1 MSKEEK
7 KPFSQTMTEWRQ
19 FVYNPRSGEFLGRT
33 AKSWGLILLFY
44 LVFYGFLAALFTFT
58 MWVMLQT
65 LSGDI
70 PKYRDRISSPGL
82 MISPKPVTALEFY
95 FNKSDSQSYAEYVST
110 LKQFLK
116 SYDDSEQSRNI
127 ACTAGKLFEQNEDRA
142 VKQACQFNRTKLGS
156 CSGVEDD
163 TFGYAKGT
171 PCVLVKMNRIIGLKP
186 EGEPHIQ
193 CSPKEEGKVQITYF
207 PDGGMIDLMYFPYYG
222 KNLHADYLQ
231 PLVAVQLAIIS
242 NRTKEEVTI
251 VCKIMGSP
259 NLRNEDDH
267 DKFLGRISFRV
278 QMSE

>member
-70 PKYRDRISSPGL
+70 PKYRDRISSP
-82 MISPKPVTALEFY
+82 A
-95 FNKSDSQSYAEYVST
+95 
-110 LKQFLK
+110 
-116 SYDDSEQSRNI
+116 YDDSEQSRNI